1 MSNPIRQRTFRWS
14 FCLLAAAILVGP
26 LNLQTAR
33 TANAAQTFLTCNV
46 ANLGAFPNKYVQV
59 KCLPGV
65 GAGGSIQF
73 FLVPFNSPDA
83 NRVLSIASMAVLLK
97 KTVLISYESD
107 ASGTGGLCPFG
118 NLCRVI
124 QSIVL
129 TL

>member
-33 TANAAQTFLTCNV
+33 TANAAQTFLTCSV
-46 ANLGAFPNKYVQV
+46 FNLGAFPNKYVQV
-59 KCLPGV
+59 KCGGPG
-65 GAGGSIQF
+65 AGSIQF
-73 FLVPFNSPDA
+73 LVVPSNSPDA

-107 ASGTGGLCPFG
+107 ASGTGGLCNP
-118 NLCRVI
+118 NNCRVI